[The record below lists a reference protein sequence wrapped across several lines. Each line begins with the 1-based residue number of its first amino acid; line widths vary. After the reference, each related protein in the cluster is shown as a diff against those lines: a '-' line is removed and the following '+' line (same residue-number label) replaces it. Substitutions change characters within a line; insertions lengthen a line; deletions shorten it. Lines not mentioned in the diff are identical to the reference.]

1 MWSGRRVCKVG
12 TGGVCVGV
20 GEGVKGRVE
29 ACLVRSRGDP
39 EGQSGDTETLLR
51 DTKPIGQNRDPSCL
65 LLLCNAA
72 AVCGER
78 GLEGRG
84 RRSERGE
91 D

>member
-1 MWSGRRVCKVG
+1 VG

-39 EGQSGDTETLLR
+39 EGQSGGTETLLR

-65 LLLCNAA
+65 LLLLFLQCRRRVRGAGTG
-72 AVCGER
+72 GER
-78 GLEGRG
+78 
-84 RRSERGE
+84 SEE
-91 D
+91 